1 MCTLTQH
8 CVFLC
13 FLSPHT
19 QTQASSI
26 ENKQDWIKHIREV
39 IQERTVHLKGALKEP
54 IHIPKPSTAKHKGRR
69 YTPRP
74 VKLLYSSFA
83 SFYCCWI
90 CSFLNFRT
98 WSPRLGVNFLC
109 VFMCAGMERIWTVRV
124 TAAVSQTLF
133 HWPPGPHRTHWTV
146 TR

>member
-1 MCTLTQH
+1 MQTWIHGEYGHTVNPPLVHHRTENK
-8 CVFLC
+8 CVLLLNTVYFSV
-13 FLSPHT
+13 FFFPHT

-74 VKLLYSSFA
+74 VKHLYSYFNILT
-83 SFYCCWI
+83 Y
-90 CSFLNFRT
+90 FL
-98 WSPRLGVNFLC
+98 
-109 VFMCAGMERIWTVRV
+109 
-124 TAAVSQTLF
+124 
-133 HWPPGPHRTHWTV
+133 
-146 TR
+146 